1 MPSTAKTLFIEGNTK
16 FDLFIKDAVVNPLK
30 LKHLTIMNFDYVYIP
45 ADLSQVNCVHLLL
58 NANTK
63 VSQEYFAHLNLLTDP
78 DIYPGLLGDNV
89 DIKGAYMAFF
99 YKRCELENNI
109 KSMESLTKELECK
122 RKKNL

>member
-30 LKHLTIMNFDYVYIP
+30 LKHLTVMNFDYVYIP

-63 VSQEYFAHLNLLTDP
+63 VSQEHFAHLNLLTDP

-89 DIKGAYMAFF
+89 DIKGAYLAFF